1 MSWISFIVIVLIVYI
16 VYYASN
22 IAYDIFLASKKQMET
37 SDSLLIEGVSPTITP
52 KTIEDSFEE
61 EEETTDKKHE
71 QPEEEPKSKPVSES
85 ATRKKEVP
93 EPGQS
98 EENSQIPD
106 PGDSIAQSSGGVTL
120 KGLISLCREKAII
133 ESQKFDFAT

>member
-16 VYYASN
+16 VYYAAN

-37 SDSLLIEGVSPTITP
+37 SDSLLIEGASPTITP
-52 KTIEDSFEE
+52 KTIDDSFEE
-61 EEETTDKKHE
+61 EEEKTDQMDE
-71 QPEEEPKSKPVSES
+71 QPEEPKSKPVSES
-85 ATRKKEVP
+85 VTRKKEVP
-93 EPGQS
+93 DPGQA

>member
-16 VYYASN
+16 VYYAAN

-52 KTIEDSFEE
+52 KTIDDGFEDEE
-61 EEETTDKKHE
+61 KTTNKNDE
-71 QPEEEPKSKPVSES
+71 QPEENPKTKPVSES

-93 EPGQS
+93 DPGQS
-98 EENSQIPD
+98 EKNSEIPD
-106 PGDSIAQSSGGVTL
+106 TEDSIAQSSGGVTL